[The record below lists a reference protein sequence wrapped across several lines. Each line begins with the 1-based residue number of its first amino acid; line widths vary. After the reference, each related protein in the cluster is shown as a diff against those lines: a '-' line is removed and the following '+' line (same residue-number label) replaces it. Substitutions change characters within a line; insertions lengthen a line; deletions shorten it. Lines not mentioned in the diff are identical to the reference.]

1 MNNQL
6 FTIMKKIFLFIGFVV
21 SSLSTLQAQNPADSF
36 YPFKEG
42 STWELSNFNAKG
54 NPTGRNVYTITKV
67 VSQGAT
73 YTASVHS
80 SGYNEKNKELF
91 SSDYDVVFSNGGD
104 IHIDMKSMI
113 TNDQQQQYK
122 DMTMNIEGNDLIIP
136 KSLTV
141 GQSLP
146 NGDMKATIYS
156 SSALFATLSYVSS
169 ERKVLTKESVTT
181 PAGTFDAFKVTSKL
195 NSVTTTMG
203 IPIKFEFTVVEW
215 YSYGNGAVRSEVYNK
230 SGNLVSYSV
239 LSKITN

>member
-1 MNNQL
+1 M
-6 FTIMKKIFLFIGFVV
+6 FLCIVL
-21 SSLSTLQAQNPADSF
+21 SSLSVLKAQNHADSF

-67 VSQGAT
+67 ISNGAA

-80 SGYNEKNKELF
+80 SYFNEKNKELN
-91 SSDYDVVFSNGGD
+91 SSDYDVIFSNGD

-113 TNDQQQQYK
+113 TNEQQQQYK
-122 DMTMNIEGNDLIIP
+122 DMTMTIEGNDLIIP

-141 GQSLP
+141 GQLLP
-146 NGDMKATIYS
+146 NGDMKATVYS
-156 SSALFATLSYVSS
+156 GSTLFSTISYTSS
-169 ERKVLTKESVTT
+169 ERKVLAKESITT
-181 PAGTFDAFKVTSKL
+181 TAGVFDAYKVTSKL

-203 IPIKFEFTVVEW
+203 IPIKFEFTIIEW

-239 LSKITN
+239 LSKIAN

>member
-1 MNNQL
+1 
-6 FTIMKKIFLFIGFVV
+6 MKKIFLFLGIVL
-21 SSLSTLQAQNPADSF
+21 SSLNILHAQNPADSF

-42 STWELSNFNAKG
+42 STWELSSFNAKG

-67 VSQGAT
+67 ISSGKT

-80 SGYNEKNKELF
+80 TSFNEKDKEL
-91 SSDYDVVFSNGGD
+91 SNSDYDVVFSNGD

-113 TNDQQQQYK
+113 TNEQQQQFK

-141 GQSLP
+141 GQVLA
-146 NGDMKATIYS
+146 NGDMKANVYSGSTLFSTI
-156 SSALFATLSYVSS
+156 SYVSS
-169 ERKVLTKESVTT
+169 ERKVLAKESVTT
-181 PAGTFDAFKVTSKL
+181 PAGTFDAYKVTSKI

-203 IPIKFEFTVVEW
+203 IPIKFEFTVIEW
-215 YSYGNGAVRSEVYNK
+215 YAYGNGAVRSEVYNK
-230 SGNLVSYSV
+230 SGKLVSYSV